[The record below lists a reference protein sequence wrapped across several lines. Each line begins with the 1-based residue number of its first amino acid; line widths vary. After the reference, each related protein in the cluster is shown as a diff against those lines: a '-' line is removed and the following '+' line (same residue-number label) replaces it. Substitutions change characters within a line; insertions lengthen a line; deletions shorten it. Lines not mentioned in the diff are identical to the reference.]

1 MSVKSRVRVCLG
13 TACLSAGAEKV
24 KKTLEHELG
33 ESVDVEYSGCHG
45 FCSQG
50 PLVVVDDNYF
60 YTKVDEKTAI
70 KIAKEHVI
78 KGNPLPEHFYKD
90 PITGEIIERH
100 EDIPFYKKQTRLL
113 LQYCGKINPEKIS
126 DYEAIGGYEGLRNAL
141 SKEPEE
147 VIKIIKDSGL
157 RGRGG
162 AGFPTGLKWEFTRK
176 SKADKKF
183 VIINADEG
191 DPGAFMDGALL
202 EANPHSVLEGLIIGG
217 YAIGASTGIIY
228 IRAEY
233 PLAIKR
239 FKKAVEDAKSR
250 GYLGENI
257 LGSNF
262 SFDVK
267 IYEGAG
273 AFVCGEETAMI
284 KSIEGERGQ
293 PVPKPPFPANSGL
306 WGYPTNINNVKTW
319 AFVSWIL
326 RNGVEEFRKYGTE
339 RSPGTALFSLTGK
352 VKNTGLVEVP
362 MGTPLRKIIFDIG
375 GGIEGDKKFKA
386 VQTGGPSG
394 GCIPEHLLD
403 TPVEYETMAKVG
415 SIMGSGGMVVIDEDT
430 CIVDF
435 AKFFLSFTQKESCG
449 KCRPCR
455 EGTYQML
462 KILEKITRG
471 EATLQ
476 DLDDLEELAHV
487 VQDTSLCGLGKTA
500 PNPVLSTLKYFRDE
514 YIEHVVDKK
523 CRAHVCPGLFKLYI
537 EQEACKKCGLCQDAC
552 NFDAIIGNKEEGF
565 VIITE
570 KCVGCKACIAACPV
584 DVIHYMD

>member
-1 MSVKSRVRVCLG
+1 MTLKSRVKVCLG
-13 TACLSAGAEKV
+13 TACLSAGARKV
-24 KKTLEHELG
+24 KETLEKELG
-33 ESVDVEYSGCHG
+33 GEVGVDFSGCHG

-50 PLVVVDDNYF
+50 PLVVVDDYF
-60 YTKVDEKTAI
+60 YTNVDEKTAI
-70 KIAKEHVI
+70 KIAREHI
-78 KGNPLPEHFYKD
+78 INGKPLQKYFYKEPLSGR
-90 PITGEIIERH
+90 PIEKH
-100 EDIPFYKKQTRLL
+100 EDIPFYKKQTRILL
-113 LQYCGKINPEKIS
+113 EYCGKINPESIE
-126 DYEAIGGYEGLRNAL
+126 DYEEIGGYQGLRNAL
-141 SKEPEE
+141 KKTPEE
-147 VIKIIKDSGL
+147 VIELIKASGL

-162 AGFPTGLKWEFTRK
+162 AGFPTGKKWELTRK
-176 SKADKKF
+176 AKGNKKF

-217 YAIGASTGIIY
+217 YAIGAENGIIY

-233 PLAIKR
+233 PLAVKR
-239 FKKAVEDAKSR
+239 FRKAIEDAREK
-250 GYLGENI
+250 GYLGKNI
-257 LGSNF
+257 LRSGFN
-262 SFDVK
+262 FDVT

-293 PVPKPPFPANSGL
+293 PVPKPPFPATSGL

-326 RNGVEEFRKYGTE
+326 KNGVEKFRKYGTE

-362 MGTPLRKIIFDIG
+362 MGTTLREIIFDIG
-375 GGIEGDKKFKA
+375 GGIERDKKFKA

-394 GCIPEHLLD
+394 GCIPEILLD
-403 TPVEYETMAKVG
+403 TPVEYETMAEVG

-449 KCRPCR
+449 KCTPCR

-462 KILEKITRG
+462 KILEKITHG
-471 EATLQ
+471 EATMQ
-476 DLDDLEELAHV
+476 DLENLEELAHV

-514 YIEHVVDKK
+514 YIEHIVDKK

-537 EQEACKKCGLCQDAC
+537 DQEACKKCGLCQDAC
-552 NFDAIIGNKEEGF
+552 NFDAIPGNKEEGF
-565 VIITE
+565 VILTDR
-570 KCVGCKACIAACPV
+570 CVGCKACILACPV